1 MDFPSRNGSLGGRSD
16 GKRMIVTK
24 TPPART
30 DGQGEV
36 NPMVDEADLVKEVV
50 YSLLSAKGGAT
61 STQQVQVAVNSSLI
75 QIAKTNFPLVVA
87 AVFSALET
95 QKVSDQH
102 KLQLLRL
109 LCQVLETRRSDAE
122 GKPCEVDRTLAKNL
136 TRHLVAEVLVGA
148 GDARQRAVAD
158 VLVELAP
165 MHPDLVIGDLLAG
178 IASSSAEKSEKEKLP
193 VQLVQILSEVAST
206 FPLSLRSRL
215 DEVLTKYF
223 ALLQSCRGGDLPVLL
238 LRAWCSLSVAMV
250 CCATDRS
257 EPLDVSDPTFTR
269 DFAEASKVIR
279 SAGKGGAARALPDD
293 FKKAAQILGAVFAL
307 VMSAWPSWKD
317 LNLRVAA
324 VETLGHI
331 SLVIPK
337 DQFLTNADSLLEHI
351 ASLLSR
357 QGAFT
362 TAASPFP
369 PLRLLRG
376 ASLALQACI
385 DADPEILTL
394 ESTLQTMLSSLFAWA
409 ALRGPLQEP
418 GLSQE
423 ALQSQAE
430 LLQCFEILAECFASE
445 TFGFLLQKA
454 KGSREE
460 RLASLMVLRHL
471 LGGRAASGAVNIVE
485 GIQQLLLDHDPTVGL
500 MLGELLVAAANA
512 DLLGSGAAE
521 AAKAAAKTEQVNN
534 LINSLV
540 RLTARSQ
547 VADTDQGYM
556 PKFVSKGYRSDGPTA
571 EEVRSR
577 AGSIFDQLVD
587 AAQSRLSLRSILW
600 PLLLKALMNP
610 ALLPGMPVLCRT
622 VSQLLQCARAK
633 AEGDSTADDFEGASL
648 GLPMGGLGFRG
659 LGFRV

>member
-1 MDFPSRNGSLGGRSD
+1 MDFPSRNGSLGTRSD

-24 TPPART
+24 APPART
-30 DGQGEV
+30 DGQGDV
-36 NPMVDEADLVKEVV
+36 NPMVDDADLVKEVV

-61 STQQVQVAVNSSLI
+61 STQQVQVAINSSLI

-109 LCQVLETRRSDAE
+109 LCQVLETRRSDTE

-178 IASSSAEKSEKEKLP
+178 IASSSSEKSEKEKLP

-250 CCATDRS
+250 CCATDLS
-257 EPLDVSDPTFTR
+257 EPPDVSDPTFTR
-269 DFAEASKVIR
+269 DFAE
-279 SAGKGGAARALPDD
+279 
-293 FKKAAQILGAVFAL
+293 AAQILGAVFAL

-362 TAASPFP
+362 TAASPLP

-409 ALRGPLQEP
+409 SLRGPLQEP

-430 LLQCFEILAECFASE
+430 LLKCFEILAECFASE
-445 TFGFLLQKA
+445 TFGFLLQK
-454 KGSREE
+454 E
-460 RLASLMVLRHL
+460 R
-471 LGGRAASGAVNIVE
+471 
-485 GIQQLLLDHDPTVGL
+485 P
-500 MLGELLVAAANA
+500 
-512 DLLGSGAAE
+512 
-521 AAKAAAKTEQVNN
+521 
-534 LINSLV
+534 
-540 RLTARSQ
+540 RL
-547 VADTDQGYM
+547 
-556 PKFVSKGYRSDGPTA
+556 
-571 EEVRSR
+571 
-577 AGSIFDQLVD
+577 
-587 AAQSRLSLRSILW
+587 
-600 PLLLKALMNP
+600 
-610 ALLPGMPVLCRT
+610 
-622 VSQLLQCARAK
+622 
-633 AEGDSTADDFEGASL
+633 
-648 GLPMGGLGFRG
+648 
-659 LGFRV
+659 

>member
-1 MDFPSRNGSLGGRSD
+1 MDFPSRNGSLGTRSD

-24 TPPART
+24 APPART
-30 DGQGEV
+30 DGQGDV
-36 NPMVDEADLVKEVV
+36 NPMVDDADLVKEVV

-61 STQQVQVAVNSSLI
+61 STQQVQVAINSSLI

-109 LCQVLETRRSDAE
+109 LCQVLETRRSDTE

-178 IASSSAEKSEKEKLP
+178 IASSSSEKSEKEKLP

-250 CCATDRS
+250 CCATDLS
-257 EPLDVSDPTFTR
+257 EPPDVSDPTFTR

-279 SAGKGGAARALPDD
+279 NAGKGAAARALPDD

-357 QGAFT
+357 Q
-362 TAASPFP
+362 ASIALF
-369 PLRLLRG
+369 LL
-376 ASLALQACI
+376 SSY
-385 DADPEILTL
+385 ADPATGCGNE
-394 ESTLQTMLSSLFAWA
+394 MA
-409 ALRGPLQEP
+409 RVY
-418 GLSQE
+418 
-423 ALQSQAE
+423 
-430 LLQCFEILAECFASE
+430 C
-445 TFGFLLQKA
+445 
-454 KGSREE
+454 
-460 RLASLMVLRHL
+460 
-471 LGGRAASGAVNIVE
+471 
-485 GIQQLLLDHDPTVGL
+485 IQ
-500 MLGELLVAAANA
+500 
-512 DLLGSGAAE
+512 
-521 AAKAAAKTEQVNN
+521 
-534 LINSLV
+534 
-540 RLTARSQ
+540 
-547 VADTDQGYM
+547 
-556 PKFVSKGYRSDGPTA
+556 
-571 EEVRSR
+571 
-577 AGSIFDQLVD
+577 
-587 AAQSRLSLRSILW
+587 
-600 PLLLKALMNP
+600 
-610 ALLPGMPVLCRT
+610 
-622 VSQLLQCARAK
+622 
-633 AEGDSTADDFEGASL
+633 
-648 GLPMGGLGFRG
+648 
-659 LGFRV
+659 